1 MALSVRSLIA
11 TSLLLQAAAL
21 GVEAQEISVFVAK
34 KIVTLNPSQPEAT
47 AVAIRD
53 GRFLSVG
60 TLESLEPWLRGNAHR
75 IDRRFEKRVLLPG
88 LIDNH
93 LHPNLA
99 AIIVPMHWVTPHPWR
114 LGAREVSALRGR
126 DAFLERLRELDR
138 ELGGS
143 DDWLFTWGYHHLF
156 QGDVSRSDL
165 DEISEKRPIVVW
177 HRSFHEIFLNSAAIE
192 AGGITR
198 ASVAGHAAVDLE
210 RGHFYETGLPV
221 AISAIS
227 EHIMAPDRYLDGL
240 RLTRDIIHA
249 GGITTV
255 VDMGAEVSEN
265 AWALLTSAW
274 DNPETPFRTW
284 VVPRNSGSEQDD
296 PSAALG
302 NVEDLVSKQGQRV
315 RVLPRSVK
323 FLADG
328 AFYSQLM
335 KMGPPG
341 YIDGHHGEWLTE
353 PDQLEAAVRPFWR
366 AGYQI
371 HVHANGDVGID
382 ATLDILETMLE
393 ESPRPD
399 HRFALHHYGYS
410 TQAQARRVAKL
421 GAVVSAQPF
430 YLWALADTYA
440 ELGLGHDRAAQI
452 SRLGSLVREGV
463 PVSLHSDF
471 TMAPASP
478 LTLAGVAV
486 TRRSA
491 TGKLWAPQERL
502 TKIEGLEA
510 ITIDAAYTVGLEDE
524 IGSVEAGKK
533 ADLVVLAENPL
544 DIDAGRWPDIE
555 ILATILEGVIFETQ

>member
-1 MALSVRSLIA
+1 
-11 TSLLLQAAAL
+11 
-21 GVEAQEISVFVAK
+21 
-34 KIVTLNPSQPEAT
+34 
-47 AVAIRD
+47 
-53 GRFLSVG
+53 
-60 TLESLEPWLRGNAHR
+60 
-75 IDRRFEKRVLLPG
+75 
-88 LIDNH
+88 
-93 LHPNLA
+93 
-99 AIIVPMHWVTPHPWR
+99 
-114 LGAREVSALRGR
+114 
-126 DAFLERLRELDR
+126 
-138 ELGGS
+138 
-143 DDWLFTWGYHHLF
+143 
-156 QGDVSRSDL
+156 
-165 DEISEKRPIVVW
+165 
-177 HRSFHEIFLNSAAIE
+177 
-192 AGGITR
+192 
-198 ASVAGHAAVDLE
+198 VDLE
-210 RGHFYETGLPV
+210 RGHFYETGLPSS
-221 AISAIS
+221 ISAIS

-240 RLTRDIIHA
+240 RLTRDI
-249 GGITTV
+249 TTV
-255 VDMGAEVSEN
+255 VDMGAKVSEN

-274 DNPETPFRTW
+274 DNPETPLRTW
-284 VVPRNSGSEQDD
+284 IVPRNPASEQDD

-302 NVEDLVSKQGQRV
+302 NVEGLVSKQGQRV
-315 RVLPRSVK
+315 RVLSRSVK
-323 FLADG
+323 FLSDG

-353 PDQLEAAVRPFWR
+353 PDQLEAAVRPFWQ

-371 HVHANGDVGID
+371 HVHANGDAGID

-430 YLWALADTYA
+430 YLWTLADTYA

-478 LTLAGVAV
+478 LTLASAAV
-486 TRRSA
+486 TSRSA

-510 ITIDAAYTVGLEDE
+510 ITIDAAYAVGLEDE

-533 ADLVVLAENPL
+533 ATLVVLAENPL

-555 ILATILEGVIFETQ
+555 ILATILEDVIFETQ